1 MKKYVAENP
10 LNSQAENH
18 FNRHASRELLKGF
31 IDIHVHTGPDV
42 RSRLLNDYEATLD
55 AKEVGMRAI
64 VLKSHTEPTAGRAQI
79 AHRLTDFQVFGGV
92 TLNLSVGGLNPEAVK
107 TMAMM
112 GGRVVWLPT
121 INHSE
126 IELSHDKLEEI
137 FQLVDEYGLILAT
150 GHLSPDQ
157 IFQVL
162 DQARSMN
169 IRRLIVNHPLTRV
182 VGASIDEQKHM
193 SRYAYIEHCWVAT
206 TCQHDGL
213 DPARIYEAIMEV
225 GAKRCILATDF
236 GQVHNPTPAVGMRI
250 MVEKLMHQGVS
261 WKNID
266 SMCREN
272 PEKLLF

>member
-1 MKKYVAENP
+1 MKKYAEETP
-10 LNSQAENH
+10 HNSVVETPHNG
-18 FNRHASRELLKGF
+18 HAPKELLKGF
-31 IDIHVHTGPDV
+31 MDIHVHTGPDI

-55 AKEVGMRAI
+55 AKEVGMKAV

-107 TMAMM
+107 SMAMM

-121 INHSE
+121 INHTE
-126 IELSHDKLEEI
+126 IELKHDKLEEI
-137 FQLVDEYGLILAT
+137 LQIVVEYGLVLAT

-157 IFQVL
+157 IFQIL

-169 IRRLIVNHPLTRV
+169 IKRLIVNHPLTRV
-182 VGASIDEQKHM
+182 VGASLDEQKDM
-193 SRYAYIEHCWVAT
+193 SRHAYLEHCWVAT
-206 TCQHDGL
+206 MPQHDGL
-213 DPARIYEAIMEV
+213 DPVRIYEAIMEV
-225 GAKRCILATDF
+225 GAKRCVLATDF
-236 GQVHNPTPAVGMRI
+236 GQIHNPTPVVGMMM
-250 MVEKLMHQGVS
+250 MVEKLLDQGIP

-266 SMCREN
+266 IMCREN

>member
-1 MKKYVAENP
+1 MEKHAEETP
-10 LNSQAENH
+10 LSQVENQP
-18 FNRHASRELLKGF
+18 NGHAPRELLKGF
-31 IDIHVHTGPDV
+31 MDIHIHTGPDI

-107 TMAMM
+107 TMAIM

-121 INHSE
+121 INHTE
-126 IELSHDKLEEI
+126 IELTIDKLEEI
-137 FQLVDEYGLILAT
+137 LLLVDEYGLVLAT

-169 IRRLIVNHPLTRV
+169 IKRLIVNHPLTRV
-182 VGASIDEQKHM
+182 VGASVDEQKDM
-193 SRYAYIEHCWVAT
+193 SRHAYLEHCWVAT
-206 TCQHDGL
+206 TPQHDGL
-213 DPARIYEAIMEV
+213 DPAHIYEAIMEV

-236 GQVHNPTPAVGMRI
+236 GQIHNPTPVVGMRM
-250 MVEKLMHQGVS
+250 MVEKLMDQGIS
-261 WKNID
+261 RKNIEI
-266 SMCREN
+266 MCREN
-272 PEKLLF
+272 PENLLF